1 MRRLPKMAAA
11 LLAAAL
17 AVSAALPALAADQ
30 RAELELEASVRCTGE
45 AADETLTVR
54 LTALDGAPMPEGC
67 DDEAELDFPA
77 RDCRDAD
84 DKTLTK
90 TFDAIVYTAPGIYE
104 YTVTQ
109 DAGGRKRADYDD
121 TVFYLKVMVAWDT
134 DGELKGHVSVRR
146 DGDDGAKA
154 ELLFKN
160 SYRSTDPLPP
170 PVTPPYVP
178 DKPTPTP
185 KPVKQPGEITVI
197 RPPTPSAEMPDEVT
211 PAAEPEPVSE
221 TPASSIEREYLGVL
235 TIPALGLELPV
246 QTEWSKA
253 NLKVSPC
260 RQCGSTA
267 GGDLVIAA
275 HNYKSHFGRL
285 SSLSEGD
292 EVRFTSQ
299 DGAEAV
305 YTVERTA
312 QVSPEEPEALREGDC
327 PLVLY
332 TCTPDGKARVVVY
345 CQRENAA

>member
-1 MRRLPKMAAA
+1 M
-11 LLAAAL
+11 
-17 AVSAALPALAADQ
+17 SETEQPAD
-30 RAELELEASVRCTGE
+30 
-45 AADETLTVR
+45 
-54 LTALDGAPMPEGC
+54 
-67 DDEAELDFPA
+67 
-77 RDCRDAD
+77 
-84 DKTLTK
+84 
-90 TFDAIVYTAPGIYE
+90 
-104 YTVTQ
+104 
-109 DAGGRKRADYDD
+109 
-121 TVFYLKVMVAWDT
+121 
-134 DGELKGHVSVRR
+134 
-146 DGDDGAKA
+146 
-154 ELLFKN
+154 
-160 SYRSTDPLPP
+160 
-170 PVTPPYVP
+170 
-178 DKPTPTP
+178 
-185 KPVKQPGEITVI
+185 
-197 RPPTPSAEMPDEVT
+197 SAESLPTEDAES
-211 PAAEPEPVSE
+211 EPEPASE
-221 TPASSIEREYLGVL
+221 TPASSAEREYLGVL

-312 QVSPEEPEALREGDC
+312 QVSPEEPEALREGGC

-332 TCTPDGKARVVVY
+332 TCTPGGKARVVVY

>member
-1 MRRLPKMAAA
+1 MSQLRQSQSIA
-11 LLAAAL
+11 
-17 AVSAALPALAADQ
+17 AVSGAEQPAD
-30 RAELELEASVRCTGE
+30 
-45 AADETLTVR
+45 
-54 LTALDGAPMPEGC
+54 
-67 DDEAELDFPA
+67 
-77 RDCRDAD
+77 
-84 DKTLTK
+84 
-90 TFDAIVYTAPGIYE
+90 
-104 YTVTQ
+104 
-109 DAGGRKRADYDD
+109 
-121 TVFYLKVMVAWDT
+121 
-134 DGELKGHVSVRR
+134 
-146 DGDDGAKA
+146 
-154 ELLFKN
+154 
-160 SYRSTDPLPP
+160 
-170 PVTPPYVP
+170 
-178 DKPTPTP
+178 
-185 KPVKQPGEITVI
+185 
-197 RPPTPSAEMPDEVT
+197 SAESLPTEDAES
-211 PAAEPEPVSE
+211 EPEPASE
-221 TPASSIEREYLGVL
+221 TLASSIEREYLGVL

-312 QVSPEEPEALREGDC
+312 QVSSEEPEVLREGSC

-332 TCTPDGKARVVVY
+332 TCTPGGKARVVVY

>member
-1 MRRLPKMAAA
+1 MRRLVPERLCLMLGSA
-11 LLAAAL
+11 LVLAAVCLYVYDRLEDARAGAQAAS
-17 AVSAALPALAADQ
+17 AVSQLRQGQSIAA
-30 RAELELEASVRCTGE
+30 
-45 AADETLTVR
+45 
-54 LTALDGAPMPEGC
+54 
-67 DDEAELDFPA
+67 
-77 RDCRDAD
+77 
-84 DKTLTK
+84 
-90 TFDAIVYTAPGIYE
+90 
-104 YTVTQ
+104 
-109 DAGGRKRADYDD
+109 
-121 TVFYLKVMVAWDT
+121 
-134 DGELKGHVSVRR
+134 
-146 DGDDGAKA
+146 
-154 ELLFKN
+154 
-160 SYRSTDPLPP
+160 
-170 PVTPPYVP
+170 
-178 DKPTPTP
+178 
-185 KPVKQPGEITVI
+185 
-197 RPPTPSAEMPDEVT
+197 
-211 PAAEPEPVSE
+211 VSE
-221 TPASSIEREYLGVL
+221 TERPEYLGVL

-312 QVSPEEPEALREGDC
+312 QVSPEEPEALREGGC

-332 TCTPDGKARVVVY
+332 TCTPGGKARVVVY